1 MAAYLFA
8 DVEVTDTQDYEVYRK
23 QVPEIIAAFGG
34 RYLVRGG
41 AVRRLEGEAT
51 PHRVVVLEFADM
63 AQLRAFYESPEYQR
77 LIPLRQRASR
87 SSLFAVE
94 GV

>member
-1 MAAYLFA
+1 MAAYLVV
-8 DVEVTDTQDYEVYRK
+8 DVEVTDAQGYEVYRK
-23 QVPEIIAAFGG
+23 QAQEIIATHGG

-41 AVRRLEGEAT
+41 AVRRLEGDT
-51 PHRVVVLEFADM
+51 TLHRFVVVEFADV
-63 AQLRAFYESPEYQR
+63 AKLTSFYHSPEYQR